1 MFQPNTVNL
10 FGLVLAKGSLL
21 ALALL
26 PCFAFSQNTYSE
38 KEILS
43 EQLFIQA
50 ESKRLLGRCEAAIE
64 ILDEIRKKSPA
75 NTAVLYNLSR
85 CYWDLN
91 EIESAQRIA
100 EDALR
105 FEPDNPWLLDLQLKL
120 LERSKNYP
128 QAIEVADKL
137 FTLTEDP
144 VFLDKKAYFLSSLG
158 RFSESLAALK
168 ELEQKVGISKDIL
181 LVQTQLLEELGKPKE
196 AIQKIEKNMLGF
208 ASDSEVL
215 HTLARLYLGQGEE
228 QKALTLLQQILV
240 LEERDPLALSLMGKL
255 ESQHLEGEHSLRQM
269 IGNPKIPIDQK
280 IRDLYPQLER
290 LMESQQLSEPLLDLS
305 LLLSQ
310 VHSQDPKAQ
319 AFLGDVLYQSGQ
331 IHRSI
336 EPYTK
341 TLELSSSNYQVYVQ
355 LLKALLYTR
364 DAIQFSKVAEKT
376 LDLYPDQARSY
387 LYMAQA
393 MHLNQAYAEGLNYTN
408 EGLFMTG
415 SDPHLKAELLLTKAE
430 LHLSLGNLDLA
441 ENTLYSALE
450 ASPDFSLAKATL
462 ALLLTKKGLKPD
474 EKTLKY
480 LKKMA
485 LQDPM
490 LAEKIADLLLILG
503 QSKEAEELIAKTS
516 AQFQDFYP
524 PILEKW
530 GDLLLLKNSVEE
542 AFQIYSQALS
552 LMPNHSAL
560 LLKINP

>member
-10 FGLVLAKGSLL
+10 FVHFLAKGYFLTV
-21 ALALL
+21 ALL
-26 PCFAFSQNTYSE
+26 PCLAFSQNAYSE

-64 ILDEIRKKSPA
+64 ILEEIRKKSPA
-75 NTAVLYNLSR
+75 NTAVLYSLSR

-91 EIESAQRIA
+91 EIESAQRIT

-105 FEPDNPWLLDLQLKL
+105 FEPRNRWLLDLQLKL
-120 LERSKNYP
+120 LERTNNYP
-128 QAIEVADKL
+128 QAVEVADKL
-137 FTLTEDP
+137 FILTEDP

-168 ELEQKVGISKDIL
+168 ELEQKAGISKDIL
-181 LVQTQLLEELGKPKE
+181 LAQTQLLEELEKPRE
-196 AIQKIEKNMLGF
+196 ALQKIEKNLSEF
-208 ASDSEVL
+208 ESDLEVL
-215 HTLARLYLGQGEE
+215 HTLTRLYLGQGEE
-228 QKALTLLQQILV
+228 QKALAVLQQILV
-240 LEERDPLALSLMGKL
+240 LEEKDPLALSLMGKL
-255 ESQHLEGEHSLRQM
+255 ESQHMEGEHSLRQM

-280 IRDLYPQLER
+280 IRGLYPQLER

-364 DAIQFSKVAEKT
+364 DANQFILVAEKT

-415 SDPHLKAELLLTKAE
+415 SDQHLKAELLLTKAE
-430 LHLSLGNLDLA
+430 LHLSLGNLELA
-441 ENTLYSALE
+441 ENTLHSALE
-450 ASPDFSLAKATL
+450 VYPDYSLAKGTL

-480 LKKMA
+480 LKKLA

-490 LAEKIADLLLILG
+490 LAEKIADLLLALG
-503 QSKEAEELIAKTS
+503 QLNEAEELVANTG
-516 AQFQDFYP
+516 AQFKDFYP

-530 GDLLLLKNSVEE
+530 GDLLLLKNSIDE
-542 AFQIYSQALS
+542 AFQIYTQALS
-552 LMPNHSAL
+552 RMPNHSAL
-560 LLKINP
+560 LSKMNP